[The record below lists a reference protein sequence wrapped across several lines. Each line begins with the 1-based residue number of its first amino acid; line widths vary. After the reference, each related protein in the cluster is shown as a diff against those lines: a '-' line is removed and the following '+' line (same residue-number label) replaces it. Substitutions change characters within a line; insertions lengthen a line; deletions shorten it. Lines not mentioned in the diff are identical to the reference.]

1 MTKTA
6 IIPIMILAMVV
17 CCMGQTFQ
25 YSRGWTNGKRSD
37 THADESTELM
47 IDADWE
53 KKLEKCL
60 YTLQRITQFPYMRNM
75 LLTANRKYTG
85 HHQIPI
91 EDGDEISGQGL
102 YGTRLKRRVNSMPA

>member
-1 MTKTA
+1 MFQLACFCRTIYDQNMTKTA

-53 KKLEKCL
+53 KKLEK
-60 YTLQRITQFPYMRNM
+60 
-75 LLTANRKYTG
+75 
-85 HHQIPI
+85 
-91 EDGDEISGQGL
+91 
-102 YGTRLKRRVNSMPA
+102 